1 MTEIQTA
8 ILTARKHERFM
19 RVGLTLACGIAL
31 ALLASLIFLGVG
43 VFRLLDRQDA
53 LATAL
58 DASRAQTQA
67 LGAEPVVPPSD
78 VVIENPDSVQRS
90 QPVSS
95 EALEMATMAAV
106 QEVVPREVSGQIG
119 AAVSEYVRGCVASGD
134 CVGPAGAT
142 GPAGADGTDGA
153 DGRSPGPGDVAAAV
167 LAVCAVELDCEATP
181 DEVAAAVAAY
191 CSQETLPCG
200 DRWTERQIYAI
211 ANRATVDYL
220 SGRPIW
226 CPAENEVPNDQPFG
240 PCYVS
245 SG

>member
-153 DGRSPGPGDVAAAV
+153 DGRSPGP
-167 LAVCAVELDCEATP
+167 
-181 DEVAAAVAAY
+181 EVAVAVAAY

>member
-95 EALEMATMAAV
+95 EALEM
-106 QEVVPREVSGQIG
+106 
-119 AAVSEYVRGCVASGD
+119 D

-181 DEVAAAVAAY
+181 DEVAVAVAAY